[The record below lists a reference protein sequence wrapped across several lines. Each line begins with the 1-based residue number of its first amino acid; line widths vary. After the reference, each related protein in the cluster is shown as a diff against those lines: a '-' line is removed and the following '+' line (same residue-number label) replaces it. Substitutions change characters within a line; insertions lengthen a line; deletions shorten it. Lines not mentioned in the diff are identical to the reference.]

1 MPMTQLPLDPQ
12 RLAGKRVTHYVF
24 GKGSVTRVS
33 KDTITVSFGKTERM
47 FEYPAAFGE
56 YLTVEDKRLQ
66 KVLPVCTKAPPPP
79 KPPAKGNRRGFVHD
93 EYDTATLADDIGC
106 KLKICY

>member
-1 MPMTQLPLDPQ
+1 MTQLHLDPQ

-33 KDTITVSFGKTERM
+33 DEYITVAFGKTERT
-47 FEYPAAFGE
+47 FEFPTAFGE

-66 KVLPVCTKAPPPP
+66 KVLPACTKAPPPP
-79 KPPAKGNRRGFVHD
+79 RPPVKGKKRSFVSD
-93 EYDTATLADDIGC
+93 EYDTAALAEDIGC
-106 KLKICY
+106 KLKISY